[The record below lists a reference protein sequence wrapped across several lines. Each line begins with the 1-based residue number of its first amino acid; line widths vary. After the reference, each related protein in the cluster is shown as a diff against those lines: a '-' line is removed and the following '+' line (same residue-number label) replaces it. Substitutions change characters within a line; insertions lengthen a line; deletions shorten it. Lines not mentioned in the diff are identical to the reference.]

1 MRAIP
6 APRMAVPIKA
16 RTPVNEEPEPEM
28 PPPVLGAI
36 GVLFAAGPG
45 VFSPATA
52 STVVFVAV
60 GGMGVL
66 VAVDV
71 LTGVAAGAVGV
82 GRTGVLVSAGVLTMS
97 GAQVVQSCVIGGG
110 EALVFITQTSVS
122 WLATTGTRP
131 DV

>member
-1 MRAIP
+1 MRAMP
-6 APRMAVPIKA
+6 APTTAIPSRA
-16 RTPVNEEPEPEM
+16 RKPVNEEPEPEM
-28 PPPVLGAI
+28 PLPVLGAI
-36 GVLFAAGPG
+36 GVLSAAGPG

-71 LTGVAAGAVGV
+71 LTGVAAGAVGDGV
-82 GRTGVLVSAGVLTMS
+82 GVEVGVLTMS
-97 GAQVVQSCVIGGG
+97 GVQFVHSCVIGGG

>member
-6 APRMAVPIKA
+6 VPRMAMPMSA

-28 PPPVLGAI
+28 PLPVLGAI
-36 GVLFAAGPG
+36 GVLFAPGPG

-82 GRTGVLVSAGVLTMS
+82 GDGVGVEVGVLTMS
-97 GAQVVQSCVIGGG
+97 GVQFVQSCVIGGG